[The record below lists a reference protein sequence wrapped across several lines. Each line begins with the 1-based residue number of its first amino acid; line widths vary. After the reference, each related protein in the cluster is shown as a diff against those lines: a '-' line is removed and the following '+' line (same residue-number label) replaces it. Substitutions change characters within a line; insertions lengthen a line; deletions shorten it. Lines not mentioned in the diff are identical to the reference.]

1 MPRTTLRLGPAVKGS
16 EKNIKRI
23 WMPLHLEN
31 LDHPQNVLD
40 RQSVLDLIRSVYD
53 PLLIN
58 WLAEPGRTWVNQ
70 FSGRSS
76 GTQFQAQ
83 ILARVGELPLGVQ
96 SIETRKVLG
105 GILYDILRFYRI
117 TDPDWR
123 VPAPGSAGPPPPP
136 PPPPPPA
143 AASVPIPA
151 SATAPIEEGAGDV
164 LSAAIAM
171 GVVTAAAN
179 LEVLTDAANQVLG
192 PTAPAHRP
200 TPLEILAEV
209 ASSAE
214 PSPIVSPTSSL
225 DILAAAAG
233 TLPYAPVP
241 APPAAPAP
249 IDSPTPGVKRG
260 RDDESE
266 DESEQHAKKK
276 QAVSPK

>member
-31 LDHPQNVLD
+31 LEHPQNALD
-40 RQSVLDLIRSVYD
+40 RQSVLDLIRNVYD

-83 ILARVGELPLGVQ
+83 IIARVGELPLGVQ

-123 VPAPGSAGPPPPP
+123 VPAPGSAAPPP
-136 PPPPPPA
+136 
-143 AASVPIPA
+143 PA
-151 SATAPIEEGAGDV
+151 SATAPVEEGAGDV

-179 LEVLTDAANQVLG
+179 LEVLTDAATQVLG

-214 PSPIVSPTSSL
+214 PSPIL
-225 DILAAAAG
+225 LRAHFRM
-233 TLPYAPVP
+233 LPVL

-249 IDSPTPGVKRG
+249 IDSSAPGVKRG

-266 DESEQHAKKK
+266 DESEQPAKKK